1 MMDDNDFLNNPIDIE
16 TFINI
21 GVFEVDLQQ
30 F

>member
-1 MMDDNDFLNNPIDIE
+1 MDENGFLNNPIDIE